1 MIRLYDDICDIN
13 NLDDKRRWSYLS
25 RCSCSE
31 LQQLKQKV
39 DKQEKTISQLTAIIG
54 ITNSKLSDMLARQ
67 HSK

>member
-1 MIRLYDDICDIN
+1 M
-13 NLDDKRRWSYLS
+13 S